1 MRCRRSSS
9 RSLGLRDCRRLLSG
23 TGTGNNGTGTGTGP
37 TLDVGTD
44 SGTIACDAGGAV
56 VAALAFAIAVASR
69 TGTGTGN
76 NGTGTGTGPT
86 LDVGTYTGTMSFD
99 AAEAIFAIFTFA
111 VGAVGT
117 GHFDNGALLIENV
130 SMSLRSPPLSI
141 AALSVARPLEGAF
154 DT

>member
-9 RSLGLRDCRRLLSG
+9 RSLGLRDCRRLLS
-23 TGTGNNGTGTGTGP
+23 
-37 TLDVGTD
+37 
-44 SGTIACDAGGAV
+44 
-56 VAALAFAIAVASR
+56 
-69 TGTGTGN
+69 GTGTGN

-141 AALSVARPLEGAF
+141 AELSVARPLEGAF
-154 DT
+154 DTCLLHARSRASRYAKAWETSVMLLAQACLWMAHRATC